1 MVQHVH
7 HTLNQLFQTHEVMPT
22 ASSREALFSGLFEL
36 KQWHIIL
43 LGDAEERLP
52 YIEYEDGAPVLL
64 VFTDVERAGSAAQVW
79 IEDRTETR
87 VKVDSLSVE
96 ALLSILREFR
106 LGGIEYL
113 RFDHG
118 PSSVRVSIID
128 AIAAAQVYEIM
139 LDEGI
144 DELVDAAVR
153 GTESV
158 VEGDLWDA
166 VCELPSWYL
175 VSDVS
180 ESDDPLV
187 WILHD
192 EPCVLVFTDS
202 NRARAY
208 AVEHGLEGCTTDVG
222 RLIEVAPGL
231 AMNYFRDLS
240 LRGVAGA
247 VFNDGPYG
255 FYAPL
260 DRFCDKAA

>member
-1 MVQHVH
+1 
-7 HTLNQLFQTHEVMPT
+7 
-22 ASSREALFSGLFEL
+22 
-36 KQWHIIL
+36 
-43 LGDAEERLP
+43 
-52 YIEYEDGAPVLL
+52 
-64 VFTDVERAGSAAQVW
+64 
-79 IEDRTETR
+79 
-87 VKVDSLSVE
+87 
-96 ALLSILREFR
+96 
-106 LGGIEYL
+106 
-113 RFDHG
+113 
-118 PSSVRVSIID
+118 VRVSIID